1 MRRFNLALV
10 SFICL
15 MALTIEPIFA
25 QRPMGDDASSLPSSE
40 SPAKHEP
47 QNPEQGAKQLTELRQ
62 PAIYPADVKLGFLQ
76 RMRENL
82 AYLNEIQAALAESDF
97 ERAAEIAEYKL
108 GLSSYGPQNTR
119 QFPHTPP
126 PMKQMG
132 DASRRSASKLALVLQ
147 EGDMKKSLEALST
160 TTSTCVACH
169 ATFYAQ

>member
-1 MRRFNLALV
+1 MRKFNLALV

-15 MALTIEPIFA
+15 LALTMEPIFA
-25 QRPMGDDASSLPSSE
+25 QPPKGDGASSLPSSE

-47 QNPEQGAKQLTELRQ
+47 QDAVQGAKQVTESRQ
-62 PAIYPADVKLGFLQ
+62 PAIYPADVRLGFLQ

-82 AYLNEIQAALAESDF
+82 AYLNEIQAALAASDF
-97 ERAAEIAEYKL
+97 EQAADIAEYKI
-108 GLSSYGPQNTR
+108 GLSSYGPQNKR
-119 QFPHTPP
+119 QFPYTPA

-132 DASRRSASKLALVLQ
+132 DASRRSASKLALVLK
-147 EGDMKKSLEALST
+147 EGDMKKSLEALAT